1 MNGVKANSGVWM
13 ENTRFW
19 EPMIRQTLHPCPIQ
33 VMPLATMNQHRP
45 PEPHQPIAES
55 MQAVGVSR
63 YRMVVEVTNDL
74 KRIPCRAKSLSYL
87 QSACPVD
94 SVYGHDHEQSD
105 QWQPKVASNID
116 PTASR
121 WMICHRQ

>member
-63 YRMVVEVTNDL
+63 YRMVVEVTLHDRFEPFAGEHNWIVQAVAKLPL
-74 KRIPCRAKSLSYL
+74 KFQKLSSHPL
-87 QSACPVD
+87 ADCF
-94 SVYGHDHEQSD
+94 
-105 QWQPKVASNID
+105 AL
-116 PTASR
+116 
-121 WMICHRQ
+121 